1 MMTWIKIGIR
11 NLYRNKRRSL
21 FTIGAIALGL
31 AAVNVFG
38 GFTRYMYTNLRD
50 SFIYV
55 QGNGHLTVFKEGF
68 LTEGK
73 LDPLRYLLTETETK
87 TIQDLCAK
95 DPRILV
101 VTPQLRITGMISN
114 GAVSTIF
121 IAMGRVPSDAIFIR
135 KRATGLIEEVKLFS
149 GKELEDEIIY
159 GVSLSKGLAEKLEL
173 GLGSGAI
180 VMSPTVDGFVNA
192 LDIEVFQLFDAS
204 IEALGD
210 KLMIVPLKFAQSL
223 YDTNSADRLTILL
236 NDGSRTEA
244 MRTFLEEA
252 LRQKG
257 LKVEIKTWRE
267 LSSFYRKV
275 KDMFDVIFVFIFII
289 VFVIVV
295 MSVINTISMAVME
308 RTNEI
313 GTLRAIGLKR
323 RGIIR
328 LFAIES
334 GLLAI
339 IGSAIGVGLTLLSW
353 VGIQILRPTWTP
365 PHISTEIPLEIY
377 LAPDYMIVSLLFLFL
392 LSLAA
397 ATFPAKKAASMNI
410 VDALGHV

>member
-1 MMTWIKIGIR
+1 MMTWIKIGVR

-73 LDPLRYLLTETETK
+73 LDPLRYLLTETETR

-121 IAMGRVPSDAIFIR
+121 IAMGRVPSDARFIR
-135 KRATGLIEEVKLFS
+135 ERATGLIEEIKLFS
-149 GKELEDEIIY
+149 GKQLEDEIIY
-159 GVSLSKGLAEKLEL
+159 GVGLSKGLAKKL
-173 GLGSGAI
+173 GLGLDSGAI

-192 LDIEVFQLFDAS
+192 LDIKVFQLFDAS
-204 IEALGD
+204 IEALDD
-210 KLMIVPLKFAQSL
+210 KLMIVPLKLAQSL
-223 YDTNSADRLTILL
+223 YDTKSADGLTILL
-236 NDGSRTEA
+236 NDGSQTEA
-244 MRTFLEEA
+244 MRTFLEKA

-275 KDMFDVIFVFIFII
+275 KDMFDVIFIFIFII

-295 MSVINTISMAVME
+295 MSIINTISMAVME